1 MHRVT
6 LSPCH
11 SIAVMIA
18 LRNAT
23 EADQP
28 RITALIR
35 EAGINPM
42 DLKWQNF
49 VLAIDEATGEIVGT
63 GQIKTHKTD
72 GTRELASIA
81 TVPEYQKRGIATQI
95 IQHFLAQETGTL
107 YLTCVPA
114 MGVFYE
120 RFGFRRLADAEMPTY
135 YRRIKK
141 LVKVFEVVKG
151 EEQLLVMKREVRGQK
166 SEV

>member
-1 MHRVT
+1 MPIT
-6 LSPCH
+6 LRS
-11 SIAVMIA
+11 
-18 LRNAT
+18 AT
-23 EADQP
+23 AEDQP

-35 EAGINPM
+35 AAGINPM

-49 VLAIDEATGEIVGT
+49 VLAVDDATGAVVGT

-81 TVPEYQKRGIATQI
+81 TVPEFQRRGIATQI
-95 IQHFLAQETGTL
+95 VQHFLAKETGAL

-120 RFGFRRLADAEMPTY
+120 RFGFRRLTDAEMPTY

-151 EEQLLVMKREVRGQK
+151 EEQLLVMKKEL
-166 SEV
+166 